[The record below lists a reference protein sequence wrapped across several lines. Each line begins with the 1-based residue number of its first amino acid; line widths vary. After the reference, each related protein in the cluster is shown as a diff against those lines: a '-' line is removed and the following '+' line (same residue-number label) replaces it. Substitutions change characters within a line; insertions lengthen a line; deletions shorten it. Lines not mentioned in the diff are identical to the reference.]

1 MASKPVLLPE
11 PYSGES
17 GSWDDWID
25 HFECIAEVNKWATG
39 EEKLKWLRVRL
50 TGKALTALRKL
61 PESARSSYAE
71 CKTAL
76 KKRFDPDSKREL
88 HVAELHTRTRG
99 KTEDWASFGDALRVL
114 VDKAYPHFEDA
125 ARECLAVNQFLSQ
138 IHNQQVAFGVKQKRP
153 KNVEEAVAVTIELE
167 SYLGNTRPTPVAAV
181 SSPTTSEDSEPVAVV
196 SSDGADI
203 RKLTERL
210 ARMETLLEDTL
221 GRKSDVSRANPRR
234 KRQVTCWNC
243 GQIGHIARACRVNSK
258 PLEKQGNFMPPD
270 AKGPASGGKPVKA
283 HEECH
288 LTVPTLSLSSCANY
302 RVHGRINS
310 IVTEF
315 TIDTGAAVS
324 LVRQDV
330 WYRAA
335 KDGGLQLVQ
344 WSGQTLVGVNGSPL
358 QTHGQGLLQF
368 TLQDKTFEASVIV
381 TSDLKVEVI
390 LGVDFLQK
398 YSCVIDCGCKTLC
411 IPSKHISMQ
420 FLGSTAQPVREV
432 GLVTVEKL
440 LVPPEKSD

>member
-17 GSWDDWID
+17 GSWDDWIY

-71 CKTAL
+71 YKTAL

-167 SYLGNTRPTPVAAV
+167 SYLGNTRPTPVQ
-181 SSPTTSEDSEPVAVV
+181 
-196 SSDGADI
+196 
-203 RKLTERL
+203 
-210 ARMETLLEDTL
+210 AR
-221 GRKSDVSRANPRR
+221 R
-234 KRQVTCWNC
+234 
-243 GQIGHIARACRVNSK
+243 
-258 PLEKQGNFMPPD
+258 
-270 AKGPASGGKPVKA
+270 
-283 HEECH
+283 
-288 LTVPTLSLSSCANY
+288 TLSKVGAANY
-302 RVHGRINS
+302 
-310 IVTEF
+310 
-315 TIDTGAAVS
+315 
-324 LVRQDV
+324 
-330 WYRAA
+330 
-335 KDGGLQLVQ
+335 
-344 WSGQTLVGVNGSPL
+344 
-358 QTHGQGLLQF
+358 
-368 TLQDKTFEASVIV
+368 
-381 TSDLKVEVI
+381 
-390 LGVDFLQK
+390 
-398 YSCVIDCGCKTLC
+398 
-411 IPSKHISMQ
+411 
-420 FLGSTAQPVREV
+420 
-432 GLVTVEKL
+432 
-440 LVPPEKSD
+440 

>member
-39 EEKLKWLRVRL
+39 EEKLKWRRVLL

-61 PESARSSYAE
+61 PESAHCNYAE

-114 VDKAYPHFEDA
+114 ADKAYLHFEEKA
-125 ARECLAVNQFLSQ
+125 QECLAVNQFLSQ
-138 IHNQQVAFGVKQKRP
+138 IHNQQVTFEVKQRRP
-153 KNVEEAVAVTIELE
+153 QNMEEAVEVTIELE
-167 SYLGNTRPTPVAAV
+167 SYLGNARPTPVAAV
-181 SSPTTSEDSEPVAVV
+181 SSPTTSEDTEPVAVV

-203 RKLTERL
+203 RKLTEHL

-221 GRKSDVSRANPRR
+221 GRKTDLSRVNPRQ

-243 GQIGHIARACRVNSK
+243 GQIGHIARVCNK
-258 PLEKQGNFMPPD
+258 PLEQQGNFMPP
-270 AKGPASGGKPVKA
+270 SY
-283 HEECH
+283 
-288 LTVPTLSLSSCANY
+288 ANY
-302 RVHGRINS
+302 RVHGRIHS

-330 WYRAA
+330 WSRAA
-335 KDGGLQLVQ
+335 KDDGLQLVP
-344 WSGQTLVGVNGSPL
+344 WLGQTLVGVNGSPL

-368 TLQDKTFEASVIV
+368 TLQDKTF
-381 TSDLKVEVI
+381 LK
-390 LGVDFLQK
+390 
-398 YSCVIDCGCKTLC
+398 
-411 IPSKHISMQ
+411 
-420 FLGSTAQPVREV
+420 PV
-432 GLVTVEKL
+432 
-440 LVPPEKSD
+440 

>member
-1 MASKPVLLPE
+1 MANKLVLLPE

-39 EEKLKWLRVRL
+39 EEKLKWLCVRL

-61 PESARSSYAE
+61 PEIARSSYAE

-76 KKRFDPDSKREL
+76 KKRFNPDSKREL

-99 KTEDWASFGDALRVL
+99 KTEDWASFGDALRVQ

-138 IHNQQVAFGVKQKRP
+138 IHNQQVAFGVKQRRP

-167 SYLGNTRPTPVAAV
+167 SYLGNTRPTPMAAV

-221 GRKSDVSRANPRR
+221 GCKSDMSRANPRR

-243 GQIGHIARACRVNSK
+243 DQIGHIARACRVNSK
-258 PLEKQGNFMPPD
+258 PLEKQGNFMPPMRR
-270 AKGPASGGKPVKA
+270 AQHQGAS
-283 HEECH
+283 
-288 LTVPTLSLSSCANY
+288 L
-302 RVHGRINS
+302 
-310 IVTEF
+310 
-315 TIDTGAAVS
+315 
-324 LVRQDV
+324 
-330 WYRAA
+330 
-335 KDGGLQLVQ
+335 
-344 WSGQTLVGVNGSPL
+344 
-358 QTHGQGLLQF
+358 
-368 TLQDKTFEASVIV
+368 
-381 TSDLKVEVI
+381 
-390 LGVDFLQK
+390 
-398 YSCVIDCGCKTLC
+398 
-411 IPSKHISMQ
+411 
-420 FLGSTAQPVREV
+420 
-432 GLVTVEKL
+432 
-440 LVPPEKSD
+440 

>member
-25 HFECIAEVNKWATG
+25 QFECIAEVNKWTTG

-61 PESARSSYAE
+61 PENARSSYAE
-71 CKTAL
+71 CKTTL

-138 IHNQQVAFGVKQKRP
+138 IHNQQVAFGVKQRRP

-167 SYLGNTRPTPVAAV
+167 SYLGTTRPTPVAAV
-181 SSPTTSEDSEPVAVV
+181 SSPTTSEDTEPVAVV
-196 SSDGADI
+196 SSDGANI

-221 GRKSDVSRANPRR
+221 GRNTDVSRANPRR

-258 PLEKQGNFMPPD
+258 PLEKQGNFMPPMRR
-270 AKGPASGGKPVKA
+270 AQHQGAS
-283 HEECH
+283 
-288 LTVPTLSLSSCANY
+288 L
-302 RVHGRINS
+302 
-310 IVTEF
+310 
-315 TIDTGAAVS
+315 
-324 LVRQDV
+324 
-330 WYRAA
+330 
-335 KDGGLQLVQ
+335 
-344 WSGQTLVGVNGSPL
+344 
-358 QTHGQGLLQF
+358 
-368 TLQDKTFEASVIV
+368 
-381 TSDLKVEVI
+381 
-390 LGVDFLQK
+390 
-398 YSCVIDCGCKTLC
+398 
-411 IPSKHISMQ
+411 
-420 FLGSTAQPVREV
+420 
-432 GLVTVEKL
+432 
-440 LVPPEKSD
+440 